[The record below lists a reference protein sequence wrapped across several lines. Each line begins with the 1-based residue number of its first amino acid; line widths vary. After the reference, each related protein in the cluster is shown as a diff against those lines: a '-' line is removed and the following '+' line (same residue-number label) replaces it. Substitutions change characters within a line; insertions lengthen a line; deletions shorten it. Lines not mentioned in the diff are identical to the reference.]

1 MMHRQTKK
9 YNKLYNCILWSLILC
24 ILILGGCSQTADKS
38 DQGTAE
44 VVEDSVSP
52 SVSRSEVSP
61 SVPRSEIEV
70 PEGRTL
76 VVIGAWSEGF
86 KLENAVVNFNKENTD
101 YWAYVMYYGGD
112 ATRHGTHSPEGEA
125 ARRRMQIELTTGNN
139 CPDIIELET
148 ILLPVNE
155 LAQKGYLEDLTP
167 YLDKS
172 TVLDREDLLDAVIS
186 AYTMEDKLVALP
198 LYFKLEFLIARQ
210 SQVQQFES
218 WTLQDLLDYAKEY
231 PDALLIE
238 DGSLYNYLELLSLYE
253 EPFVTVENGNYSVNR
268 EQIEDFLLLLN
279 RSNEI
284 QLPEFSYTP
293 DKYLSNHVLL
303 RHMWVNDFYGLQ
315 YGNAQ
320 MEGDVSNIGFPSED
334 DKGIKLSGEY
344 TYGIPL
350 HSVEKDGAWTFLEYY
365 IQNTGVNNGL
375 FSVKK
380 ADYEQLKEMQ
390 LAHEGFFPDENGV
403 LVDSTGNAHKTRME
417 GEWSY
422 SYKEIT
428 QADIATVE
436 ELIAH
441 SGHPFM
447 DFGYTAPWMDI
458 FNDEVPAYLNGEKT
472 LKETVDI
479 IVSRYRLFISER
491 H

>member
-1 MMHRQTKK
+1 MIHRQTKK
-9 YNKLYNCILWSLILC
+9 NNRLCNCILWSLILC

-38 DQGTAE
+38 DQGTEE
-44 VVEDSVSP
+44 VVEGPVSP
-52 SVSRSEVSP
+52 SVPGSEVSP

-76 VVIGAWSEGF
+76 VVIGAWSEDF
-86 KLENAVVNFNKENTD
+86 KLEKAVVNFNKENTD
-101 YWAYVMYYGGD
+101 YWVYVMYYGGEG
-112 ATRHGTHSPEGEA
+112 ARHGTGSPEGKA

-139 CPDIIELET
+139 CPDMIELES

-155 LAQKGYLEDLTP
+155 LAQQGYLEDLTP
-167 YLDKS
+167 YLEKS
-172 TVLDREDLLDAVIS
+172 TVLDREDFLDTVIS
-186 AYTMEDKLVALP
+186 AYTMGDKLVALP
-198 LYFKLEFLIARQ
+198 LYFKLDCLIARQ

-238 DGSLYNYLELLSLYE
+238 GDSLYNCLELLSLYE
-253 EPFVTVENGNYSVNR
+253 EPFVTVENGHYSVNR
-268 EQIEDFLLLLN
+268 EQIEEFLLLVN
-279 RSNEI
+279 RCNEI

-303 RHMWVNDFYGLQ
+303 RHIWVNDFYELQ
-315 YGNAQ
+315 YGNAL

-334 DKGIKLSGEY
+334 GKGIKLSGEY

-365 IQNTGVNNGL
+365 IQNTGVTEGL

-380 ADYEQLKEMQ
+380 ADYEQLKEIQ

-403 LVDSTGNAHKTRME
+403 LVDSTGNAHKTRGE
-417 GEWSY
+417 GEWSF
-422 SYKEIT
+422 SYKEVT
-428 QADIATVE
+428 QTDIATVE

-441 SGHPFM
+441 AGHPFM
-447 DFGYTAPWMDI
+447 DIGYTAPWMDI
-458 FNDEVPAYLNGEKT
+458 FNDEIPAYLNGDKT
-472 LKETVDI
+472 LKETMDI
-479 IVSRYRLFISER
+479 IVSRYQLFINER